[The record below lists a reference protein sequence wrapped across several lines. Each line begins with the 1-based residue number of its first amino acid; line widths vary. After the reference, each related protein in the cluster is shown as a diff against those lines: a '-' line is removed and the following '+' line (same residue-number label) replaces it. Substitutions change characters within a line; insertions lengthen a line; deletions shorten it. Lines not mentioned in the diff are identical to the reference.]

1 MTPGSSSPTS
11 SLGGSQNQLPKSMR
25 GQMLLWLT
33 GLVGALVVVGGLG
46 LYFGHGLE
54 QDVHRVM
61 NQIGEGNTAVDVDGH
76 KENLDSAMSS
86 SRNAQLLGLGLG
98 LAYAMLAIGVL
109 LRHVNTSLKRSQ
121 EIAAEA
127 EKLRAAAMDETAGL
141 QTQILGML
149 DAVADAADGDI
160 TVRAPV
166 SEGALGNVA
175 DAFNLMM
182 ESLEEILGEVKGT
195 VVQVADEAA
204 QIEEAAHGTVEG
216 ATEQAGRLGKAAS
229 QVDHISEQ
237 MATVSKNAEAAA
249 AAARRVQDQALD
261 GAESVQAVVQ
271 GMETLRANV
280 QAGAKKIKS
289 LGDRSME
296 ITSIVATIAKISEQ
310 TNMLALNA
318 AIEAARAGEHG
329 RGFSVVADEVRRLA
343 ERTASATNEIR
354 ELVSSIQAETTES
367 VAAIEQQTLVVEE
380 ESQMVTV
387 AGQAL
392 MSIQDVSTQSAA
404 LVADISLTAQSQ
416 AEGVRQVVQT
426 MADVNQIA
434 GTAKHGAET
443 TLEIARQLNQIA
455 DQLGRNVAVFSTSG
469 SSSPMPSR
477 FKGAA

>member
-1 MTPGSSSPTS
+1 MKPGSTSPAS
-11 SLGGSQNQLPKSMR
+11 SLGGSQNPLPKSMR

-33 GLVGALVVVGGLG
+33 GLVGALIVVGGLG
-46 LYFGHGLE
+46 LYFGRGLE
-54 QDVHRVM
+54 QDVQRAM
-61 NQIGEGNTAVDVDGH
+61 TQIGEATSASAVEGH
-76 KENLDSAMSS
+76 NNNLVQAMER
-86 SRNAQLLGLGLG
+86 SRNAQLLGLGIG

-109 LRHVNTSLKRSQ
+109 LRHVNTSLKRSL

-127 EKLRAAAMDETAGL
+127 EKLRAGAMDETAGL

-195 VVQVADEAA
+195 VVEVAGEAA

-216 ATEQAGRLGKAAS
+216 AAEQAGSLGEAAA
-229 QVDHISEQ
+229 QVGHISEQ

-249 AAARRVQDQALD
+249 NAARRVQDQALD
-261 GAESVQAVVQ
+261 GSESVQAVVQ

-416 AEGVRQVVQT
+416 AEGVRQVVKT

-434 GTAKHGAET
+434 GTAKRGAES

-455 DQLGRNVAVFSTSG
+455 DQLGRNVAVFRTSG
-469 SSSPMPSR
+469 SSSPMASR
-477 FKGAA
+477 LKGAA

>member
-1 MTPGSSSPTS
+1 MKPGSTSPAS
-11 SLGGSQNQLPKSMR
+11 SLGGSQNPLPKSMR

-33 GLVGALVVVGGLG
+33 GLVGALIVVGGLG
-46 LYFGHGLE
+46 LYFGRGLE
-54 QDVHRVM
+54 QDVQRAM
-61 NQIGEGNTAVDVDGH
+61 TQIGEATSASAVEGH
-76 KENLDSAMSS
+76 NNNLVQAMER
-86 SRNAQLLGLGLG
+86 SRNAQLLGLGIG

-109 LRHVNTSLKRSQ
+109 LRHVNTSLKRSL

-127 EKLRAAAMDETAGL
+127 EKLRAGAMDETAGL

-195 VVQVADEAA
+195 VVEVAGEAA
-204 QIEEAAHGTVEG
+204 QIEEAASL
-216 ATEQAGRLGKAAS
+216 LGEAAA
-229 QVDHISEQ
+229 QVGHISEQ

-249 AAARRVQDQALD
+249 NAARRVQDQALD
-261 GAESVQAVVQ
+261 GSESVQAVVQ

-416 AEGVRQVVQT
+416 AEGVRQVVKT

-434 GTAKHGAET
+434 GTAKRGAES

-455 DQLGRNVAVFSTSG
+455 DQLGRNVAVFRTSG
-469 SSSPMPSR
+469 SSSPMASR
-477 FKGAA
+477 LKGAA